1 MSIEAQAWAI
11 ARRVGDATRK
21 LILWGLANHAHK
33 DGRNAWAGVEL
44 LAEYAECS
52 ERTVQRHT
60 VKLLD
65 MGLIRE
71 GDQSVVPDWIPK
83 HKRAIVYDLAMDEA
97 TVEAWRAERAAGMT
111 GVREIAA
118 AVGQAGG
125 RSGAG
130 SRWRRGDN
138 LTPPESGEQ
147 RGDNLTPGRGDNVTP
162 LNPALGGDTRGDN
175 RGDTAMSPKP
185 NPNLETK
192 DLSQDLGRA
201 ARSADPDGQATGQQA
216 PTSASPSGRSS
227 TPKGHRL
234 PEDWQPTAELVAEAA
249 EDAPDVDQARE
260 FRRFRD
266 HWLGAS
272 GRTAIKTR
280 WDTAY
285 RNWMR
290 RAQDDLDERRPRTSG
305 QQQPPR
311 RTAADER
318 LAAGLDVVARL
329 EAQERAEEERARAQV
344 TAATVTAISNAE
356 TTDQEGALFAL

>member
-1 MSIEAQAWAI
+1 MTSDDDEIEVGRSQRNRFGHVDPRVIEDDVFSVNAKI
-11 ARRVGDATRK
+11 AYTGLTCHAGSARGGKIRRRTLAGDLGISPRTLDRALGELK
-21 LILWGLANHAHK
+21 L
-33 DGRNAWAGVEL
+33 AGIVEL
-44 LAEYAECS
+44 IERRADNGARIANAYRLRDFLDLPQAVADRAEARAE
-52 ERTVQRHT
+52 ERARASNSPPPLVT
-60 VKLLD
+60 
-65 MGLIRE
+65 
-71 GDQSVVPDWIPK
+71 GDQGPLVTRDYTPSSPV
-83 HKRAIVYDLAMDEA
+83 
-97 TVEAWRAERAAGMT
+97 T
-111 GVREIAA
+111 
-118 AVGQAGG
+118 
-125 RSGAG
+125 
-130 SRWRRGDN
+130 
-138 LTPPESGEQ
+138 TPPSHPRPDPLVTGDYAKEQ
-147 RGDNLTPGRGDNVTP
+147 NLSEQK
-162 LNPALGGDTRGDN
+162 
-175 RGDTAMSPKP
+175 SP
-185 NPNLETK
+185 TGT
-192 DLSQDLGRA
+192 GRA
-201 ARSADPDGQATGQQA
+201 ARSADPDGQATGQQTS
-216 PTSASPSGRSS
+216 TSASPSGRSS

-234 PEDWQPTAELVAEAA
+234 PEDWQPTAELEAEAA

-272 GRTAIKTR
+272 GRTATKTR

-290 RAQDDLDERRPRTSG
+290 RAQDDLDARRPRTSG